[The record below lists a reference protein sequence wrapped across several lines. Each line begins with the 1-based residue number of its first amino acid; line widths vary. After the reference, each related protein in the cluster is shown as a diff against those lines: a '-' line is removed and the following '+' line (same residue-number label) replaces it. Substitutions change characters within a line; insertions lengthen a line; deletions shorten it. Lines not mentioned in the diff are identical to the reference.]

1 MKWGLLKQ
9 AQIKPFTTTK
19 NHYRK
24 CVRILC
30 TEEKTRQPQ
39 SWEHSMDKADL
50 IKNSASQTLFSQSN
64 NGEKERIN
72 RNITNQKNHQ

>member
-1 MKWGLLKQ
+1 MHRG
-9 AQIKPFTTTK
+9 
-19 NHYRK
+19 
-24 CVRILC
+24 
-30 TEEKTRQPQ
+30 EKKTASVMRALV
-39 SWEHSMDKADL
+39 DKADL